1 MLTEAEQRDRLWAI
15 VHIALCVVG
24 IILAEYGSNFAVAC
38 VFFVILAL
46 RLGDVVSYGEVA

>member
-1 MLTEAEQRDRLWAI
+1 MLTEAEHRDRLWAI

-38 VFFVILAL
+38 VFFLILAL